1 MKKFSYIPFILLFL
15 LPALF
20 SCGEDRTYEYNE
32 LTKENQWIYSQM
44 KESYLWGDSI
54 KKPGQKEFFAAPTKF
69 FKSLLVAGDGA
80 SFFTDTTS
88 AVSYG
93 FAFATMRDPLGE
105 RPSKVYALVLYVE
118 PGSPAHAAGLER
130 GMWISTVGGKAL
142 STSSNSQLL
151 SGGETVL
158 ATEYIDYDD
167 EVYYWAGA
175 DTIQLP
181 AAVEINPESIVID
194 TIYNVRDRRVGYI
207 LCNNFNGNGFA
218 REVEGIIGDYCSADV
233 TDVVIDLRY
242 NTGGSVANASLFASA
257 LVPNASV
264 GTTFCELKGKNS
276 TNDTTYCYTE
286 QAFGLGDKNV
296 YIITGAATKGTAQL
310 FAESLNATRSM
321 YDLLVLGTNGTV
333 SSLYTEPIASPYGF
347 TINPAVAY
355 IYSSSGNKLP
365 TTGVDVDYQLEEL
378 YNVMNIQQLGN
389 TQEQMLFNVLY
400 LIVNG
405 ALPNTVAPA
414 RGMQIHTLSTKPFT
428 K

>member
-1 MKKFSYIPFILLFL
+1 MKKVSYIHFIFLFILS
-15 LPALF
+15 ALF

-44 KESYLWGDSI
+44 KENYLWGDSI
-54 KKPGQKEFFAAPTKF
+54 KKPGQKEFFTASTKF
-69 FKSLLVAGDGA
+69 FKSLLVAGDKV

-118 PGSPAHAAGLER
+118 PGSPAHVAGLER
-130 GMWISTVGGKAL
+130 GMWISSVGGKAL
-142 STSSNSQLL
+142 STSSNSLLL
-151 SGGETVL
+151 SGGATELV
-158 ATEYIDYDD
+158 TEYIDYD
-167 EVYYWAGA
+167 EEYYWAGT
-175 DTIQLP
+175 DTISLP
-181 AAVEINPESIVID
+181 AAVEINPEPIVID

-207 LCNNFNGNGFA
+207 LCNNFNGNDFA
-218 REVEGIIGDYCSADV
+218 RDVEGIISDYCSANV
-233 TDVVIDLRY
+233 TDVIIDLRY
-242 NTGGSVANASLFASA
+242 NTGGSIANAAQFASA
-257 LVPNASV
+257 LVSNASI
-264 GTTFCELKGKNS
+264 GTPFCELKGKNS
-276 TNDTTYCYTE
+276 ANDTTYCYRE
-286 QAFGLGDKNV
+286 QAFGLGDRKV
-296 YIITGAATKGTAQL
+296 YIIMGSATKGTAQL
-310 FAESLNATRSM
+310 FAGSLNNTRSM
-321 YDLLVLGTNGTV
+321 YDLLILGSNGTGAN
-333 SSLYTEPIASPYGF
+333 LYTEPVVSPYGF

-405 ALPNTVAPA
+405 SLPNTVAPA
-414 RGMQIHTLSTKPFT
+414 RAIQIHSLPTNPFT
-428 K
+428 R

>member
-1 MKKFSYIPFILLFL
+1 MKKFSYVPFILLFL

-93 FAFATMRDPLGE
+93 FSFATMRDPLGE

-118 PGSPAHAAGLER
+118 PGSPAHVAGLER
-130 GMWISTVGGKAL
+130 GMWISSVGGKAL

-158 ATEYIDYDD
+158 VTEYIDNND
-167 EVYYWAGA
+167 EEYCWAGA

-181 AAVEINPESIVID
+181 AAVEINPGSIVID

-207 LCNNFNGNGFA
+207 LCNNFNGDNFVA
-218 REVEGIIGDYCSADV
+218 EIERIIGDFCSADV

-257 LVPNASV
+257 LVPNTSV

-321 YDLLVLGTNGTV
+321 YDLLVLGSNGTV
-333 SSLYTEPIASPYGF
+333 TSLYTEPIASPYGF

-355 IYSSSGNKLP
+355 IYSSTGNRLP
-365 TTGVDVDYQLEEL
+365 TTGVKVDYHLEEL
-378 YNVMNIQQLGN
+378 SNITAIQQLGN

-405 ALPNTVAPA
+405 TLPNTVAPA
-414 RGMQIHTLSTKPFT
+414 RAMQIHTLSTKPFT